1 MSCVFLIVLTIGLV
15 FEAFERIEKPETI
28 EGEVMLITAVMS
40 LIFNLI
46 QMRILHQDDGHY
58 HFHDD
63 QEDTSNKGSHVH
75 SEHGQGEKNVN
86 VEAAFLHALGDM
98 IMSIGV
104 IIASVVIYI
113 WPKLTYADSIC
124 TFIFS
129 IIVCFTTFPLIS
141 QCINVMMEAAPK
153 EIDSMKLIENIRE
166 VCDGDV
172 KIHDFHIWSLS
183 VNKYALSCHIDCEN
197 PMEALRDATKLCQE
211 KYNIDHCTF
220 QMENSKDEKFAFIC
234 DQQTHKKWVL

>member
-1 MSCVFLIVLTIGLV
+1 
-15 FEAFERIEKPETI
+15 
-28 EGEVMLITAVMS
+28 MLITAVMS

-63 QEDTSNKGSHVH
+63 QENTSTKGSDVH
-75 SEHGQGEKNVN
+75 EHGHSHGHGEKNVN

-104 IIASVVIYI
+104 IIASVIIYI

-129 IIVCFTTFPLIS
+129 VIVCITTFPLIS

-153 EIDSMKLIENIRE
+153 EIDSMKLIEDIR
-166 VCDGDV
+166 
-172 KIHDFHIWSLS
+172 
-183 VNKYALSCHIDCEN
+183 
-197 PMEALRDATKLCQE
+197 
-211 KYNIDHCTF
+211 
-220 QMENSKDEKFAFIC
+220 
-234 DQQTHKKWVL
+234 